1 MEFPVNFE
9 MWQMIVGAI
18 LPGIVA
24 FFKKQGWADW
34 LKVVILFA
42 LAAAVSG
49 VEIFF
54 AGEFTAGDWGAN
66 LLKVAFWATVT
77 YAWVWRPTGADDK
90 IAKSIGPGSL
100 AKVNKVSVFLV
111 VLLVP
116 AMMIGCA
123 TQSGWKAYNVANE
136 EFTEIGEQYNGYYE
150 VQPADTQDKWRDKF
164 DPVFE
169 RGDQAL
175 TNWRNVLDAGDD
187 PAAQQAAFNAI
198 KTDIIMILFELQGD

>member
-1 MEFPVNFE
+1 MEIPVNFE
-9 MWQMIVGAI
+9 MWQVIVGAI
-18 LPGIVA
+18 LPAIVA
-24 FFKKQGWADW
+24 FCKSQGWADW
-34 LKVVILFA
+34 IKVVILFV
-42 LAAAVSG
+42 LAAAVSA

-90 IAKSIGPGSL
+90 IARSFGPGAIKGA
-100 AKVNKVSVFLV
+100 AKIGVILLLFIPLV
-111 VLLVP
+111 GY
-116 AMMIGCA
+116 GCA
-123 TQSGWKAYNVANE
+123 TQSGWKAYNVANQ
-136 EFTEIGEQYNGYYE
+136 EFTEIGEQYNAYYD
-150 VQPADTQDKWRDKF
+150 VQSADVQKKWREKF

-175 TNWRNVLDAGDD
+175 TGWRGVLDAGDD

-198 KTDIIMILFELQGD
+198 KTEIIMILFELQGD